1 MDLSEILSK
10 VSNGKLSPR
19 DAEKLIKLNSIQEVS
34 DFAKIDTGRSLRKGV
49 PEIILAEG
57 KTSKQIL
64 EIATKMIKHSDR
76 IIISRIDSDQY
87 KYVKNR
93 IKNHRIIY
101 NEVGNILV
109 LSTKTQKKKSTH
121 GKVAIITAGTA
132 DVSVAEEAKTFLE
145 SVYVNVI
152 THYDVGVAGI
162 HRLFNSI
169 SYVIDEDVDV
179 IIAIAGREGAMPSI
193 IAGLVDKP
201 IIGVPTSNGYGYG
214 EKGISALTSMLQS
227 CSLGIGTVN
236 IDSGIGA
243 AVFAYLICNSLHR

>member
-64 EIATKMIKHSDR
+64 EIATKMLKSSDR

-109 LSTKTQKKKSTH
+109 LSTKH
-121 GKVAIITAGTA
+121 G
-132 DVSVAEEAKTFLE
+132 DFLLVE
-145 SVYVNVI
+145 KARESYSVYPDHLLRCPLKRRPVI
-152 THYDVGVAGI
+152 QPVG
-162 HRLFNSI
+162 S
-169 SYVIDEDVDV
+169 
-179 IIAIAGREGAMPSI
+179 
-193 IAGLVDKP
+193 
-201 IIGVPTSNGYGYG
+201 
-214 EKGISALTSMLQS
+214 KG
-227 CSLGIGTVN
+227 
-236 IDSGIGA
+236 
-243 AVFAYLICNSLHR
+243 